1 MHSGD
6 GGIADARR
14 PASSGDLMT
23 HHFEEAIRHRAY
35 ELWERAGR
43 NGSAEEHWLRAERE
57 IMGSPSS
64 LTHPIPLGSVP
75 KAIPSPPQIGSEP
88 AAQLADR
95 LRPFYESLPQEPAPE
110 EHWDAV
116 IQLAIGPDEEFRKQL
131 TALADAPP
139 VDDSSS

>member
-1 MHSGD
+1 MPVSGTM
-6 GGIADARR
+6 
-14 PASSGDLMT
+14 PAQAQMT
-23 HHFEEAIRHRAY
+23 NEFEEAIRHRAY

-64 LTHPIPLGSVP
+64 LTHPVTLGSAP

-95 LRPFYESLPQEPAPE
+95 LRPFYESLPQEPAPA

-116 IQLAIGPDEEFRKQL
+116 IQLAIGPDEEFRKLLSGHSAAPQI
-131 TALADAPP
+131 TDLAVPGGA
-139 VDDSSS
+139 SLSG